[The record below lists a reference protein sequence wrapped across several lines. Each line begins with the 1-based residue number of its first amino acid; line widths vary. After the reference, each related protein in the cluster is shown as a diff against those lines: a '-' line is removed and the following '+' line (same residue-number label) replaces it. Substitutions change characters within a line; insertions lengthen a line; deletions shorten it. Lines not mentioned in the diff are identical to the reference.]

1 MAQWEA
7 PPTFAEYV
15 RHRHGELLRFAHI
28 LCGDPHLAADLVQ
41 DALERAGLAW
51 RRIQRQDDPEGYL
64 RRTILNQYLN
74 RRRRL
79 RRERLTD
86 DPPERPSRPVEP
98 ADAEVWLMLATLP
111 PQQRA
116 VLVLRYYEDLSEAET
131 ARALGCAVGTVKSN
145 TSRGLATLRD
155 LARDAAHNP
164 REETHV

>member
-116 VLVLRYYEDLSEAET
+116 VLVLRYYEDLSEAEI
-131 ARALGCAVGTVKSN
+131 ARVLGCSTGTVKSSA
-145 TSRGLATLRD
+145 SRALAKLRAV
-155 LARDAAHNP
+155 LAPSAQPTTEGGTR
-164 REETHV
+164 